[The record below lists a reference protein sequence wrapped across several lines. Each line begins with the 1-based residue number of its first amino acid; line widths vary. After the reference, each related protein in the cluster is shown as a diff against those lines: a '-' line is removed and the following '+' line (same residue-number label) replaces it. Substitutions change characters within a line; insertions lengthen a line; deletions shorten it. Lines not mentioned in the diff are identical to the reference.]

1 MTTLMLALPLSNPIR
16 GPVKKRRVLLVDT
29 SPSKRELR
37 AETMRRL
44 GMDVDCAADI
54 SEARSWWRADLYNL
68 VLINMEN
75 EQGHRDKFC
84 DDMRSA
90 TPPQQLAFLVGKP
103 EYLADSPNTNGASS
117 VQNDGGIPPQAEMR
131 AAQSADIS
139 GGPPL
144 RGRIRGRSAPA
155 VVDSGAA
162 AEEDVDPIT
171 ILATRASPASHAGI
185 CSPPAWKSPDAAYW
199 PARDQQGHRE
209 DCVCQEADRH
219 LPSARKN
226 KRVSRNNAIKP
237 SAGTSGSRRK
247 PKAAWTRC
255 ANCVSTPKHRQRFS
269 ASARMKPTLPSH
281 PPRMKAGTSISRGDR
296 GN

>member
-90 TPPQQLAFLVGKP
+90 TPGESPQSGRHPPLAQWQCGTDRRPHAMLKHGTP
-103 EYLADSPNTNGASS
+103 S
-117 VQNDGGIPPQAEMR
+117 PPQ
-131 AAQSADIS
+131 
-139 GGPPL
+139 PNL
-144 RGRIRGRSAPA
+144 RFCLNCRKRKCN
-155 VVDSGAA
+155 
-162 AEEDVDPIT
+162 EES
-171 ILATRASPASHAGI
+171 L
-185 CSPPAWKSPDAAYW
+185 CW
-199 PARDQQGHRE
+199 
-209 DCVCQEADRH
+209 
-219 LPSARKN
+219 
-226 KRVSRNNAIKP
+226 
-237 SAGTSGSRRK
+237 
-247 PKAAWTRC
+247 
-255 ANCVSTPKHRQRFS
+255 
-269 ASARMKPTLPSH
+269 
-281 PPRMKAGTSISRGDR
+281 
-296 GN
+296 